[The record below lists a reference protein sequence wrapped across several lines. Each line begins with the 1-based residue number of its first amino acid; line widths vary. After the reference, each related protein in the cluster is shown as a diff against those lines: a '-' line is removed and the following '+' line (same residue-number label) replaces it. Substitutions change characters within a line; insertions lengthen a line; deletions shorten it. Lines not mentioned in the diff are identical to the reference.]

1 MKHLPANPIT
11 FALYLLSMI
20 QVGSNVKKIEARIYS
35 VKYFHTMVGLAD
47 PTDHSLVLQMLEVAK
62 RLCTKPV
69 NRKEPLTRHHIKS
82 IYEKCGSEDM
92 TLTNLRT
99 FVMILLGFC
108 GFLRYDELSQ
118 LRYRDIYFSNVYM
131 KIFIE
136 KSKQDQYR
144 LGKWV
149 HISCG
154 STQLCPVKNLAK
166 YMKMANLKKKQFLF
180 RRIVKTKFGER
191 LGPKNRPL
199 SYTRSREVIRILGTI
214 GLDKTKFGTHS
225 LRSGGATIAANSGV
239 PDRLF
244 KRHGRWRSE
253 KAKDMY
259 IKDDLKKL
267 LSVTKAMS
275 L

>member
-1 MKHLPANPIT
+1 M
-11 FALYLLSMI
+11 
-20 QVGSNVKKIEARIYS
+20 
-35 VKYFHTMVGLAD
+35 
-47 PTDHSLVLQMLEVAK
+47 
-62 RLCTKPV
+62 
-69 NRKEPLTRHHIKS
+69 
-82 IYEKCGSEDM
+82 
-92 TLTNLRT
+92 
-99 FVMILLGFC
+99 
-108 GFLRYDELSQ
+108 
-118 LRYRDIYFSNVYM
+118 
-131 KIFIE
+131 
-136 KSKQDQYR
+136 
-144 LGKWV
+144 
-149 HISCG
+149 
-154 STQLCPVKNLAK
+154 KNLAK

-191 LGPKNRPL
+191 LSPKNRPL
-199 SYTRSREVIRILGTI
+199 SYTRSREVIRDILGTI

-225 LRSGGATIAANSGV
+225 LRSGGATMAGNSGV